1 MALDKDRSGLCPW
14 LLEVIYV
21 TPAHLIGA
29 SYGGAAW
36 ATKTKPVI

>member
-1 MALDKDRSGLCPW
+1 MAFALGFW
-14 LLEVIYV
+14 QVIYV

-29 SYGGAAW
+29 SYGGTAW